1 MSNNPP
7 KVPIGNS
14 SPGNFPSTDTEDGVA
29 NRQAMLDKVFAPAI
43 ALMVT
48 GALDVII
55 ALWLLFDW
63 VFAFTK
69 SEITT
74 QAAKQAQASQTVMLD
89 ISQMLRIFGI
99 VLLFVG
105 VLIVSGARK
114 MKNLTA
120 YRTAMT
126 ASILAIIPF
135 FSGCCYMGLATGT
148 WSVVVLMNND
158 VKQSFR

>member
-1 MSNNPP
+1 MSNNLP
-7 KVPIGNS
+7 KVPIGNV
-14 SPGNFPSTDTEDGVA
+14 SPGNFSSTDTEDGVP
-29 NRQAMLDKVFAPAI
+29 NRQAMLDKVFKPAI

-48 GALDVII
+48 GALDVVI

-69 SEITT
+69 SEIAT

-89 ISQMLRIFGI
+89 ISQILAIFGI

-114 MKNLTA
+114 MKNLKC

-135 FSGCCYMGLATGT
+135 FSGCCSMGLATGT

-158 VKQSFR
+158 VKQSFS

>member
-1 MSNNPP
+1 MSNNPA
-7 KVPIGNS
+7 KVPIGDS
-14 SPGNFPSTDTEDGVA
+14 ARGNFPSTDTEDGVS
-29 NRQAMLDKVFAPAI
+29 NRQAMLDKVFKPAI
-43 ALMVT
+43 ALMIT
-48 GALDVII
+48 GALDVVI

-69 SEITT
+69 NEITT

-89 ISQMLRIFGI
+89 ISQILGIFGI

-135 FSGCCYMGLATGT
+135 FSGCCSMGLATGT
-148 WSVVVLMNND
+148 WSVVVLMSD
-158 VKQSFR
+158 GVKQSFR

>member
-1 MSNNPP
+1 MSDNPP
-7 KVPIGNS
+7 KVPSGNS
-14 SPGNFPSTDTEDGVA
+14 SPSNFSSTDTEDGVP
-29 NRQAMLDKVFAPAI
+29 NRQAMLDKVFKPAI

-48 GALDVII
+48 GVLNVII
-55 ALWLLFDW
+55 ALSLLFYW

-69 SEITT
+69 NEITT
-74 QAAKQAQASQTVMLD
+74 QAAEQAQILG
-89 ISQMLRIFGI
+89 IFGI

-114 MKNLTA
+114 MKNLIA

-135 FSGCCYMGLATGT
+135 FSGCCSMGLAIGT
-148 WSVVVLMNND
+148 WSVVVLMSND